1 MKVYN
6 ANGKEYKG
14 NPVQGSYYDK
24 TGRVRYTY
32 KKGKLVDVATT
43 NSFLSSISPNFAKYT
58 SITGNK
64 SRTTVNTG
72 GKEYS
77 VYSANGAYFYKS
89 GNNYI
94 PITDTRTINALR
106 QNKRQTISLD
116 RPNTSSSS
124 NNTSTTTTT
133 TPTYNDSGSGSGGGY
148 VPPTYTGGAS
158 AQPDNT
164 AIAQQNAEIEKL
176 KNMIYELQHPKV
188 MSAEEAAK
196 HFGID
201 YNYDNIL
208 KDYNTKT
215 NEYYNSA
222 INEQNKLRNDYLRN
236 NTQYADRLIQEYV
249 DSYANA
255 APTAVSNAA
264 LAANALTTELNANA
278 VNAAN
283 DYGMLQSVN
292 ALAKARDAELVTNK
306 QLAKDYDNSLG
317 TYLSTLTANKN
328 TSDVKQYVDTLDSYS
343 DMYSS
348 ARATQAALAKANSTK
363 YAGLA
368 NAAQANAQ
376 GNATAA
382 NKYQQYWNFYNQ
394 AFGDSTLASKYM
406 NNLMGTRFNN
416 TRTY

>member
-1 MKVYN
+1 MKIYN
-6 ANGKEYKG
+6 EHGKEYKRTPDHG
-14 NPVQGSYYDK
+14 TYYDS
-24 TGRVRYTY
+24 TGRIKYTY
-32 KKGKLVDVATT
+32 RHGQLVDIATT
-43 NSFLSSISPNFAKYT
+43 RGTSADNRSKRLIYT
-58 SITGNK
+58 SIKNNK
-64 SRTTVNTG
+64 LKSTVKTG
-72 GKEYS
+72 GKVYS
-77 VYSANGAYFYKS
+77 VYSANGTYFYKS
-89 GNNYI
+89 GSNYI
-94 PITDTRTINALR
+94 PITDTSVINSLK
-106 QNKRQTISLD
+106 QNKGQSISLD
-116 RPNTSSSS
+116 KPNTSSSS

-158 AQPDNT
+158 AQPDYT

-236 NTQYADRLIQEYV
+236 NTQYADKLIQEYV

-306 QLAKDYDNSLG
+306 QLAKDYYNSLG

-394 AFGDSTLASKYM
+394 ALGDSTLASKYM

>member
-14 NPVQGSYYDK
+14 SPEQGTYYDK
-24 TGRVRYTY
+24 TGKVRYTY
-32 KKGKLVDVATT
+32 KRGKLVDVATT
-43 NSFLSSISPNFAKYT
+43 NSFLSGISPNFAKYT

-64 SRTTVNTG
+64 SKTTVNTG
-72 GKEYS
+72 GKEYA

-89 GNNYI
+89 GSDYI
-94 PITDTRTINALR
+94 PITDTKVVSALK
-106 QNKRQTISLD
+106 QNKKQTISLD
-116 RPNTSSSS
+116 KPTTSGSS
-124 NNTSTTTTT
+124 NNTTTTTTTT
-133 TPTYNDSGSGSGGGY
+133 TPTTDDSSSGGGY
-148 VPPTYTGGAS
+148 TPPTYTGGAS

-176 KNMIYELQHPKV
+176 KDMIYDLQHPKV

-208 KDYNTKT
+208 NDYNTKT
-215 NEYYNSA
+215 NEYYDSA
-222 INEQNKLRNDYLRN
+222 IDEQNKLRTDYLRN
-236 NTQYADRLIQEYV
+236 NTQYADKLIQSYI

-255 APTAVSNAA
+255 APTAVGNAA
-264 LAANALTTELNANA
+264 LAANALTTELNANS

-292 ALAKARDAELVTNK
+292 ALAEAKDAELVNNK
-306 QLAKDYDNSLG
+306 QLAKEYYNSLG
-317 TYLSTLTANKN
+317 TYLSSLTANKN
-328 TSDVKQYVDTLDSYS
+328 TSDVKQYVDTLDAYS

-376 GNATAA
+376 GNATTA

-406 NNLMGTRFNN
+406 NNLMGTKFNN

>member
-1 MKVYN
+1 MKLYD
-6 ANGKEYKG
+6 AKGKEYKRT
-14 NPVQGSYYDK
+14 PDQGTYYDS
-24 TGRVRYTY
+24 TGKVKYTY
-32 KKGKLVDVATT
+32 RRGQLVDVATT
-43 NSFLSSISPNFAKYT
+43 RGTSADNRSKKLIYT
-58 SITGNK
+58 SIKNNK
-64 SRTTVNTG
+64 SKSTVNTG
-72 GKEYS
+72 GKVYS
-77 VYSANGAYFYKS
+77 VYSANGTYFYKS
-89 GNNYI
+89 GNNYV
-94 PITDTRTINALR
+94 PITDTNVINSLK
-106 QNKRQTISLD
+106 QNKSQSISLD
-116 RPNTSSSS
+116 KPS
-124 NNTSTTTTT
+124 TSTTTTT
-133 TPTYNDSGSGSGGGY
+133 TTPTTDNSGSGGGY
-148 VPPTYTGGAS
+148 TPPTYTGGAS

-176 KNMIYELQHPKV
+176 KDMIYDLQHPKV

-208 KDYNTKT
+208 NDYNTKT
-215 NEYYNSA
+215 NEYYDAA
-222 INEQNKLRNDYLRN
+222 IDEQNKLRTDYLRN
-236 NTQYADRLIQEYV
+236 NTQYADKLIQSYI

-255 APTAVSNAA
+255 APTAVGNAA
-264 LAANALTTELNANA
+264 LAANALTTELNANS

-292 ALAKARDAELVTNK
+292 ALAEAKDAELVNNK
-306 QLAKDYDNSLG
+306 QLAKEYYNSLG

-328 TSDVKQYVDTLDSYS
+328 TSDVKQYVDTLDAYS

-376 GNATAA
+376 GNATTA

-406 NNLMGTRFNN
+406 NNLMGTKFNN

>member
-1 MKVYN
+1 MKIYD
-6 ANGKEYKG
+6 AKGKEYKRT
-14 NPVQGSYYDK
+14 PDQGTYYDS
-24 TGRVRYTY
+24 TGKVKYTY
-32 KKGKLVDVATT
+32 RHGQLVDIATT
-43 NSFLSSISPNFAKYT
+43 RGTSADNRSKKLIYT
-58 SITGNK
+58 SVKNNK
-64 SRTTVNTG
+64 SKSTVNTG
-72 GKEYS
+72 GKVYS
-77 VYSANGAYFYKS
+77 VYSANGTYFYKA
-89 GNNYI
+89 GNEYI
-94 PITDTRTINALR
+94 PITDTSVISGLK
-106 QNKRQTISLD
+106 QNKNQSISLD
-116 RPNTSSSS
+116 KPS
-124 NNTSTTTTT
+124 TSTTTTT
-133 TPTYNDSGSGSGGGY
+133 TTTPTTDNSSSGGGY
-148 VPPTYTGGAS
+148 TPPTYTGGAS

-176 KNMIYELQHPKV
+176 KDMIYDLQHPKV

-208 KDYNTKT
+208 NDYNTKT
-215 NEYYNSA
+215 NEYYDAA
-222 INEQNKLRNDYLRN
+222 IDEQNKLRTDYLRN
-236 NTQYADRLIQEYV
+236 NTQYADKLIQSYI

-255 APTAVSNAA
+255 APTAVGNAA
-264 LAANALTTELNANA
+264 LAANALTTELNANS

-292 ALAKARDAELVTNK
+292 ALAEAKDAELVNNK
-306 QLAKDYDNSLG
+306 QLAKEYYNSLG
-317 TYLSTLTANKN
+317 TYLSSLTANKN
-328 TSDVKQYVDTLDSYS
+328 TSDVKQYVDTLDAYS

-376 GNATAA
+376 GNATTA

-406 NNLMGTRFNN
+406 NNLMGTKFNN

>member
-1 MKVYN
+1 MLFR
-6 ANGKEYKG
+6 
-14 NPVQGSYYDK
+14 S
-24 TGRVRYTY
+24 
-32 KKGKLVDVATT
+32 
-43 NSFLSSISPNFAKYT
+43 
-58 SITGNK
+58 
-64 SRTTVNTG
+64 
-72 GKEYS
+72 
-77 VYSANGAYFYKS
+77 
-89 GNNYI
+89 
-94 PITDTRTINALR
+94 
-106 QNKRQTISLD
+106 
-116 RPNTSSSS
+116 
-124 NNTSTTTTT
+124 
-133 TPTYNDSGSGSGGGY
+133 
-148 VPPTYTGGAS
+148 
-158 AQPDNT
+158 
-164 AIAQQNAEIEKL
+164 
-176 KNMIYELQHPKV
+176 
-188 MSAEEAAK
+188 
-196 HFGID
+196 
-201 YNYDNIL
+201 

-236 NTQYADRLIQEYV
+236 NTQYADRLIQEYI

-306 QLAKDYDNSLG
+306 QLAKDYYNSLG

-368 NAAQANAQ
+368 NAAATTATGSGTNSLLKQLYDLYLQTTA
-376 GNATAA
+376 GNKTTAA
-382 NKYQQYWNFYNQ
+382 NKF
-394 AFGDSTLASKYM
+394 ASDV
-406 NNLMGTRFNN
+406 LGV
-416 TRTY
+416 

>member
-1 MKVYN
+1 MKIYD
-6 ANGKEYKG
+6 AKGKEYKRT
-14 NPVQGSYYDK
+14 PDQGTYYDS
-24 TGRVRYTY
+24 TGKVKYTY
-32 KKGKLVDVATT
+32 RHGQLVDIATT
-43 NSFLSSISPNFAKYT
+43 RGTSADNRSKKLIYT
-58 SITGNK
+58 SVKNNK
-64 SRTTVNTG
+64 SKSTVNTG
-72 GKEYS
+72 GKVYS
-77 VYSANGAYFYKS
+77 VYSANGTYFYKA
-89 GNNYI
+89 GNKYI
-94 PITDTRTINALR
+94 PITDTSVINSLR
-106 QNKRQTISLD
+106 QNKNQSISLD
-116 RPNTSSSS
+116 KPSTT
-124 NNTSTTTTT
+124 TSTTTTT
-133 TPTYNDSGSGSGGGY
+133 PTTNDSGSGGGY
-148 VPPTYTGGAS
+148 IPPTYTGGAS

-208 KDYNTKT
+208 NDYNTKT

-236 NTQYADRLIQEYV
+236 NTQYADKLIQEYV
-249 DSYANA
+249 DSYANT

-306 QLAKDYDNSLG
+306 QLAKDYYNSLG

-394 AFGDSTLASKYM
+394 AFGDSTLASRYM

>member
-6 ANGKEYKG
+6 AHGKEYRG
-14 NPVQGSYYDK
+14 SPEQGTYYDK
-24 TGRVRYTY
+24 TGKVRYTY
-32 KKGKLVDVATT
+32 KRGKLVDVATT
-43 NSFLSSISPNFAKYT
+43 NSFLSNISPSFAKYT
-58 SITGNK
+58 SITGNR

-94 PITDTRTINALR
+94 PITDTRTVSALK

-116 RPNTSSSS
+116 KPNTSSSS

-133 TPTYNDSGSGSGGGY
+133 TPTTNNSGSSSGGGY
-148 VPPTYTGGAS
+148 VPPTYIGGAS

-176 KNMIYELQHPKV
+176 KNKIYELQHPKV

-215 NEYYNSA
+215 NEYYSSA
-222 INEQNKLRNDYLRN
+222 INEQNKLRTDYLRN
-236 NTQYADRLIQEYV
+236 NTQYADKLIQEYV

-292 ALAKARDAELVTNK
+292 ALAKARDAELVSNK
-306 QLAKDYDNSLG
+306 QLAKDYYNSLG

-376 GNATAA
+376 GNATTA

-394 AFGDSTLASKYM
+394 ALGDSTLASKYM
-406 NNLMGTRFNN
+406 NNLMGTKFNN